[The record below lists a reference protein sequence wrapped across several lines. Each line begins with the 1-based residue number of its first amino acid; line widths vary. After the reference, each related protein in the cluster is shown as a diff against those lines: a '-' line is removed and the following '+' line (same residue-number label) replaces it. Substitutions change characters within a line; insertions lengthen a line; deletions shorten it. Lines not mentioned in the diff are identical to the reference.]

1 MTKDAVRPRRIRIW
15 VRALAWVIT
24 LTAVPA
30 AGAYLYALIAGSH
43 EWSRPQ
49 AAIYLLVLVWM
60 LPLFAFAAVKGAVPR
75 RWPGFAIWRWGTSDS
90 SVDVGSEG
98 KE

>member
-1 MTKDAVRPRRIRIW
+1 MTKESVRPRRIRTW

-24 LTAVPA
+24 LTGVPG

-49 AAIYLLVLVWM
+49 AAICLFILGWM
-60 LPLFAFAAVKGAVPR
+60 LPVFAFAAVKGTAPR
-75 RWPGFAIWRWGTSDS
+75 RWPGFAIWRRDASDS
-90 SVDVGSEG
+90 SVNVGSVG